1 MKEGFWKK
9 IGMLAGCVAFSAFA
23 ASAPEGNLAVVGVE
37 KVFALQTAGGG
48 VSGDHA
54 ADAVRFGELPG
65 RECGSRD
72 ADRSHADRG

>member
-37 KVFALQTAGGG
+37 KVTEAELAEIREAKQILQNSVDTLM
-48 VSGDHA
+48 
-54 ADAVRFGELPG
+54 R
-65 RECGSRD
+65 R
-72 ADRSHADRG
+72 